1 MESLLPTLIEI
12 TFGKERLV
20 GENHVKTRAVS
31 NEKTEVLSH
40 QISIHKLADEEKKA
54 FMGRERRY
62 TKTMD
67 AIKHY

>member
-1 MESLLPTLIEI
+1 MEKAIHPKHTGNPGL
-12 TFGKERLV
+12 
-20 GENHVKTRAVS
+20 